1 MLSVFLL
8 SFLLLRPGLVS
19 ATIPSTEPTDRTY
32 CEDEGTRRDWEER
45 TANNPDDSDLQTL
58 HALWLGLCVKIQR
71 EGLAVD
77 QATDIFER
85 MRQGLIEQR
94 REQSAAEQTPE
105 E

>member
-1 MLSVFLL
+1 MLVMRLL
-8 SFLLLRPGLVS
+8 SFLWLVPGLMFATLPS
-19 ATIPSTEPTDRTY
+19 AETTDRTY

-77 QATDIFER
+77 QATDLFER
-85 MRQGLIEQR
+85 IRHRLIERR
-94 REQSAAEQTPE
+94 REQSAAEPNSE
-105 E
+105 K